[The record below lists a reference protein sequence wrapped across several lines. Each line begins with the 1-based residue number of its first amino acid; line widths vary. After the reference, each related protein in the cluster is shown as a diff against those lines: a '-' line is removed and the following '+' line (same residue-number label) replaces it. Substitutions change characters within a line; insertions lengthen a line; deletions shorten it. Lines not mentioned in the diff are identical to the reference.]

1 MTPFVNRKNQFN
13 LEWGNLQGHLNDV
26 YFTYINNSMV
36 GDGLIWN
43 GSTLTGPAYINC
55 FAYGITGTTS
65 VATQSTWYKLEIVTT
80 EGYSR
85 DGFVHTNNRITNT
98 GKGRIVKADAVVSIS
113 SGNNNVIH
121 LAFYKNGITLIPCS
135 EQDVTTSSGGRATNI
150 PLQCLVELETDDYVE
165 IWTKNSS
172 GTSNIITSHFNFIVV
187 EL

>member
-13 LEWGNLQGHLNDV
+13 LEWGNLQGHLNDAL
-26 YFTYINNSMV
+26 YTYINDSMV

-65 VATQSTWYKLEIVTT
+65 VASQSTWYKLEIETT
-80 EGYSR
+80 EGWSR
-85 DGFVHTNNRITNT
+85 DGFLHSNNRITNT
-98 GKGRIVKADAVVSIS
+98 GRTRIIRADAIVSIS

-121 LAFYKNGITLIPCS
+121 LAFYKNGRKLISQS
-135 EQDVTTSSGGRATNI
+135 ETDVTTSSGGRTTGI
-150 PLQCLVELETDDYVE
+150 KLQCLVELETDDYIE
-165 IWTKNSS
+165 IWAENSS
-172 GTSNIITSHFNFIVV
+172 GTQNIITEHYNLIVV